1 MICRL
6 SLGHLPPDGFVDIVL
21 CYGSREDRHDDCWS
35 RVIAFDGPV
44 AGEYMAIDVPYYPE
58 QDGLTLKRL
67 SVKVHSAALGTWQN
81 SLEAKDGWLPQ
92 REILTVDA
100 FLPATSVPA
109 PALGQIPAVRFG
121 CECSRCV
128 ALRSGSRFYKVED
141 ELGGPHHAACEC
153 SRCVGS
159 RGTFY
164 SMKDH
169 RECGY
174 SAAHNAP
181 GVEPKHLVYAWRRD
195 PPWDPEDVGSDD

>member
-81 SLEAKDGWLPQ
+81 SLEAKDGRLPQ
-92 REILTVDA
+92 QDMLTVDA
-100 FLPATSVPA
+100 PSLTTPVPA
-109 PALGQIPAVRFG
+109 SASGQVPAVRFG
-121 CECSRCV
+121 CACSECV
-128 ALRSGSRFYKVED
+128 AIGCGSGIYEVKR
-141 ELGGPHHAACEC
+141 GNPHHAACKC
-153 SRCVGS
+153 SRCVLQRG

-174 SAAHNAP
+174 SAAHNAL